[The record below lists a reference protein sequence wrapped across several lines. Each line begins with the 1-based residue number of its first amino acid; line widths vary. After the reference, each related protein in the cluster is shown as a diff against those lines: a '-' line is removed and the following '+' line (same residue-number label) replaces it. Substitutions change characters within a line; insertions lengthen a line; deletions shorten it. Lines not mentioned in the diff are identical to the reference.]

1 MFPNGWSNNRATFG
15 HTVSDGV
22 GKAYLFEE
30 RFYFGIERSTTD
42 NDFIEV
48 PTEDSIAACRA
59 NDLILSF
66 TMGTLS
72 NSLPILLSTLGRI
85 SFLIIFS
92 TIKGTQE
99 ITLGFISAKTAQ

>member
-1 MFPNGWSNNRATFG
+1 MISSKFPP
-15 HTVSDGV
+15 
-22 GKAYLFEE
+22 K
-30 RFYFGIERSTTD
+30 I
-42 NDFIEV
+42 
-48 PTEDSIAACRA
+48 SIAACRA

-99 ITLGFISAKTAQ
+99 ITLGFISAKDCAIIFGDGIRVRK